1 MSILTRNNR
10 CKYLCITLFTL
21 LAAGC
26 KQPQSLPR
34 QISPP
39 TLSFTTGDLAFRL
52 GRTLQS
58 SLIASSADDSIR
70 YSHVGVI
77 LFRNDSCLV
86 VHIEPKDDD
95 LPDEIRCEPIA
106 DFFSPQTAVSGCV
119 MRHDSLTTTQQD
131 RVAARAIELF
141 NSKILFDHDYLLS
154 DTEEMY
160 CTELVESIFSS
171 GGISLSQGRRHTL
184 PLVAEPLILPSDIAQ
199 NGALTTIWRFSY
211 SDLRPAR

>member
-39 TLSFTTGDLAFRL
+39 TLSFTTGDLAFRH

-86 VHIEPKDDD
+86 VHIEPKDDN
-95 LPDEIRCEPIA
+95 LPDEIRCEPIE
-106 DFFSPQTAVSGCV
+106 DFFSPQAAVSGCV
-119 MRHDSLTTTQQD
+119 MRHDSLTTAQQD
-131 RVAARAIELF
+131 RVAARVVELL
-141 NSKILFDHDYLLS
+141 NSRILFDHDYLLS

-160 CTELVESIFSS
+160 CTELVETIFSS
-171 GGISLSQGRRHTL
+171 VGISLSQGRRHTL

>member
-10 CKYLCITLFTL
+10 CKHLCIILFAL
-21 LAAGC
+21 LVVGC
-26 KQPQSLPR
+26 KQSQLLPQQITPTTSSL
-34 QISPP
+34 
-39 TLSFTTGDLAFRL
+39 TTGDLAFRL

-58 SLIASSADDSIR
+58 SLIASSADDSMR

-86 VHIEPKDDD
+86 VHIEPKDDN
-95 LPDEIRCEPIA
+95 LPDEIRCEPIE
-106 DFFSPQTAVSGCV
+106 DFFSPQAAVSGCV
-119 MRHDSLTTTQQD
+119 MRHDSLTTAQQD
-131 RVAARAIELF
+131 RVAARAIELL
-141 NSKILFDHDYLLS
+141 NSRILFDHDYLLS
-154 DTEEMY
+154 DSEEMY

-199 NGALTTIWRFSY
+199 NGALTNIWRFSY

>member
-10 CKYLCITLFTL
+10 CKHLCIILFAL
-21 LAAGC
+21 LVAGC
-26 KQPQSLPR
+26 KLPQSLPR
-34 QISPP
+34 QITPP
-39 TLSFTTGDLAFRL
+39 TSSFTTGDLVFRL

-58 SLIASSADDSIR
+58 SLIASSADDSVR

-77 LFRNDSCLV
+77 LFRYDSCMV
-86 VHIEPKDDD
+86 VHIEPKDDN

-106 DFFSPQTAVSGCV
+106 DFFSPQAAVSGCV
-119 MRHDSLTTTQQD
+119 MRHDSLTTAQQN
-131 RVAARAIELF
+131 RVAARAVELL
-141 NSKILFDHDYLLS
+141 NSRILFDHDYLLS
-154 DTEEMY
+154 DSEEMY

-199 NGALTTIWRFSY
+199 NGVLTNIWRFSY
-211 SDLRPAR
+211 SYLRPAR

>member
-10 CKYLCITLFTL
+10 CKYLCIILFAL
-21 LAAGC
+21 FAAGC
-26 KQPQSLPR
+26 KQPQSLPQ

-39 TLSFTTGDLAFRL
+39 TSKFTTGDLAFRL

-58 SLIASSADDSIR
+58 SLIASSADDSMR

-86 VHIEPKDDD
+86 VHIEPKDDN
-95 LPDEIRCEPIA
+95 LPDEIRCEPIE
-106 DFFSPQTAVSGCV
+106 DFFSPQAAVSGGV
-119 MRHDSLTTTQQD
+119 MRYDSLTAAQQD
-131 RVAARAIELF
+131 RVAARAIELL

-171 GGISLSQGRRHTL
+171 AGISLSQGRRHTL

-199 NGALTTIWRFSY
+199 NDALTTIWRFSY

>member
-10 CKYLCITLFTL
+10 CKYLCIILFTL
-21 LAAGC
+21 LVAGC
-26 KQPQSLPR
+26 KQSQLLPQ

-39 TLSFTTGDLAFRL
+39 TSSFATGDLAFRL

-58 SLIASSADDSIR
+58 SLIASSADDSTR

-86 VHIEPKDDD
+86 VHIEPKDDN
-95 LPDEIRCEPIA
+95 LPDEIRCEPIE
-106 DFFSPQTAVSGCV
+106 DFFSPQAAVSGCV

-131 RVAARAIELF
+131 RVAARAIELL
-141 NSKILFDHDYLLS
+141 NSRILFDHDYLLS

-171 GGISLSQGRRHTL
+171 VGISLSQGRRHTL

-199 NGALTTIWRFSY
+199 NGALTTVWRFSY

>member
-10 CKYLCITLFTL
+10 CKYLCIILFTL

-34 QISPP
+34 QITPP
-39 TLSFTTGDLAFRL
+39 TSEFTTGDLAFRL

-58 SLIASSADDSIR
+58 SLIASSADDSER

-77 LFRNDSCLV
+77 LFRNDRCMV
-86 VHIEPKDDD
+86 VHIEPKDDN
-95 LPDEIRCEPIA
+95 LPDEIRCEPIE
-106 DFFSPQTAVSGCV
+106 DFFSPQAAVSGCV

-131 RVAARAIELF
+131 RVADRAVELL
-141 NSKILFDHDYLLS
+141 NSRILFDHDYLLS

-171 GGISLSQGRRHTL
+171 VGISLSQGRRHTL

-199 NGALTTIWRFSY
+199 NGALTNIWRFSY
-211 SDLRPAR
+211 SDLRPER

>member
-10 CKYLCITLFTL
+10 CKHLCIILFAL

-26 KQPQSLPR
+26 KQSQSLPQ

-39 TLSFTTGDLAFRL
+39 TSSFATGDLAFRL

-58 SLIASSADDSIR
+58 SLIASSADDSMR

-86 VHIEPKDDD
+86 VHIEPINDN
-95 LPDEIRCEPIA
+95 LPDEIRCELIE

-119 MRHDSLTTTQQD
+119 MRHDSLTTTQQN
-131 RVAARAIELF
+131 RVATRAIELL

-171 GGISLSQGRRHTL
+171 VGISLSQGRRHAL
-184 PLVAEPLILPSDIAQ
+184 PLVAEPLSLPSDIAQ
-199 NGALTTIWRFSY
+199 NDALTNVWSSSY

>member
-10 CKYLCITLFTL
+10 CKHLCIILFAL

-26 KQPQSLPR
+26 KQSQSLPR

-39 TLSFTTGDLAFRL
+39 TSSFATGDLAFRL

-58 SLIASSADDSIR
+58 NLIASSADDSVR

-77 LFRNDSCLV
+77 LFRNDSCVV
-86 VHIEPKDDD
+86 VHIEPKDDN
-95 LPDEIRCEPIA
+95 LPDEIRCEPIE

-119 MRHDSLTTTQQD
+119 MRHDSLTTAQQD
-131 RVAARAIELF
+131 RVAARAVELL
-141 NSKILFDHDYLLS
+141 NSRILFDHDYLLS
-154 DTEEMY
+154 DSEEMY

-171 GGISLSQGRRHTL
+171 VERGAEGMIKRGL
-184 PLVAEPLILPSDIAQ
+184 PIVLWYLRVSS
-199 NGALTTIWRFSY
+199 RFSFL
-211 SDLRPAR
+211 SCSPLE

>member
-10 CKYLCITLFTL
+10 CKYLCIILFAL
-21 LAAGC
+21 LVAGC
-26 KQPQSLPR
+26 KQPQSLPQ
-34 QISPP
+34 QITPP
-39 TLSFTTGDLAFRL
+39 TSSFTTGDLAFRL

-58 SLIASSADDSIR
+58 SLIASSADDTMR

-77 LFRNDSCLV
+77 LFRNDSCMV
-86 VHIEPKDDD
+86 VHIEPKDDN
-95 LPDEIRCEPIA
+95 LPDEISCEPIE

-119 MRHDSLTTTQQD
+119 MRHDSLTTTQQE
-131 RVAARAIELF
+131 RVAAREMDLL

-171 GGISLSQGRRHTL
+171 VGISLSQGRRHTL
-184 PLVAEPLILPSDIAQ
+184 PLIAEPLILPLDIAQ
-199 NGALTTIWRFSY
+199 NDALTTIWRFSY